1 MSPKC
6 SHQKEL
12 RPKSSTALSNTRE
25 HGREG
30 QKAVNKAA
38 DVREHSR
45 GRLVVREH
53 VRRRQDVPADAKR
66 SVNLAVEVKKTE
78 QGQGHPSTQ
87 PRLSGGL

>member
-6 SHQKEL
+6 SHQEEL

-30 QKAVNKAA
+30 QKAVNEAMNEAA

-53 VRRRQDVPADAKR
+53 VRRRQDVPAGR
-66 SVNLAVEVKKTE
+66 WTTLTTE
-78 QGQGHPSTQ
+78 SAAESNQFNIIA
-87 PRLSGGL
+87 

>member
-45 GRLVVREH
+45 GRLVAREH
-53 VRRRQDVPADAKR
+53 VRRCQDVPAGR
-66 SVNLAVEVKKTE
+66 WTTLTTE
-78 QGQGHPSTQ
+78 QNPLRNQIKNLTKV
-87 PRLSGGL
+87 

>member
-12 RPKSSTALSNTRE
+12 RLKSSAALINTRE

-30 QKAVNKAA
+30 QKAVNEAV

-45 GRLVVREH
+45 GRFVVREH
-53 VRRRQDVPADAKR
+53 VPAGR
-66 SVNLAVEVKKTE
+66 WTTLTTE
-78 QGQGHPSTQ
+78 SAAESNQHY
-87 PRLSGGL
+87 